1 MRRRYKHCAAFS
13 PRMFRLSFF
22 ESRFR
27 QFSKYRRYFQ
37 TLRCPMINLPDFK
50 RLDLR
55 VGQIR
60 EAEPIP
66 GARRL
71 LKVQVD
77 LGGEQ
82 RTLVAGLAGYYS
94 PQQLIGLKVIV
105 LANLEPAIIHG
116 VRSQGMLLGAGCGDG
131 QDIALL
137 TTNKDVLNGT

>member
-1 MRRRYKHCAAFS
+1 
-13 PRMFRLSFF
+13 
-22 ESRFR
+22 
-27 QFSKYRRYFQ
+27 
-37 TLRCPMINLPDFK
+37 MISMQDFK

-60 EAEPIP
+60 EAEPIR

-77 LGGEQ
+77 LGREQ
-82 RTLVAGLAGYYS
+82 RTLVAGLASYYT

-105 LANLEPAIIHG
+105 VANLEPATICG
-116 VRSQGMLLGAGCGDG
+116 VLSQGMLLGAGCSDG

-137 TTNKDVLNGT
+137 TITKEVSNGTPVE